1 MPSSRPM
8 NTPISSTWTPRTMA
22 WPVPERLPSTSI
34 PRIFI
39 NLFMALRNT
48 RKASREIKPA
58 SDFFLLARPTL
69 RPTQKITPRL
79 PRMALSEPDSSVPK
93 PMVTGLFRNGSTA
106 CSRTLVNRLPTAMR
120 IPAMGRIRTGMNI
133 ALENRCNA
141 SITLS
146 FMG

>member
-93 PMVTGLFRNGSTA
+93 PMVTGLFRNGNTA
-106 CSRTLVNRLPTAMR
+106 C

>member
-1 MPSSRPM
+1 M
-8 NTPISSTWTPRTMA
+8 
-22 WPVPERLPSTSI
+22 
-34 PRIFI
+34 
-39 NLFMALRNT
+39 
-48 RKASREIKPA
+48 
-58 SDFFLLARPTL
+58 
-69 RPTQKITPRL
+69 TPRL
-79 PRMALSEPDSSVPK
+79 ARMALSEPDSRVPK

-106 CSRTLVNRLPTAMR
+106 CSRGLVNRLPTAIR